1 MTANVSSENYSV
13 PNIFTPPPSKKILKN
28 RDPEMHVFVYVYIET
43 ISKRPN
49 KQKSLRRV
57 YFFLKW
63 SLIKSVTLTW
73 CFHFPCHKQYI
84 KFE

>member
-13 PNIFTPPPSKKILKN
+13 PNIFTPPLQNFFKKSRSWDACIRICIY
-28 RDPEMHVFVYVYIET
+28 RDDFE
-43 ISKRPN
+43 KA
-49 KQKSLRRV
+49 KQKKKSLRRV

>member
-13 PNIFTPPPSKKILKN
+13 PNIFTPPPSKNFLKN

-49 KQKSLRRV
+49 KK
-57 YFFLKW
+57 KN
-63 SLIKSVTLTW
+63 
-73 CFHFPCHKQYI
+73 HFAVCI
-84 KFE
+84 FS